1 MLVALAGVIVAAMST
16 ELNAAV
22 SSLLLSDISGS
33 VGMSHDPA
41 TWYTTVYSV
50 AEIFGMAISPW
61 FAITLSLRR
70 WTLGVIATTA
80 LSSVLIPTTHNLTLL
95 YLLRGVQGLC
105 GGFTIPLL
113 MTTALR
119 ALPPAIRLYGLA
131 CYSLTATFFPN
142 LALAVAAL
150 WMGTGDS
157 PLGWQ
162 WAFVE
167 AVPLGLIAASLVW
180 YGMIQDPPKL
190 ERFRKFDWRGATLVL
205 LGFGSLAVMFEQGDR
220 YDWFNSP
227 TICVLALIATV
238 CIPLFVINEWFHE
251 LPLLRL
257 QMLGRR
263 NFAYAL
269 ITLFVFLIV
278 TQAASTV
285 PNMYLTGVQHYRP
298 AQAYWIT
305 AEIAASQLLLLPLM
319 AWLLDFAW
327 LDARILSFVG
337 MGCLLAAC
345 IGDSFLNSE
354 WQRGEF
360 YLWQGFAS
368 VGEAMIVMPLLMK
381 ATNVVRIE
389 EAPFAS
395 AMVNMPRAVSAT
407 ASVWVLDLIDRW
419 RGALHSDRL
428 TDQIGED
435 RFRTIQGAGVLH
447 GNPPPL
453 LGDGTPRSPHALDD
467 FYRAVETQ
475 VRVLTISDM
484 FVVLGCI
491 CVGLIVLVMVL
502 PERTYPP
509 RIALAK
515 K

>member
-1 MLVALAGVIVAAMST
+1 MLIALAGVIVAAMST
-16 ELNAAV
+16 ELNSAV
-22 SSLLLSDISGS
+22 SSILLSDISGS
-33 VGMSHDPA
+33 TGMSHDPA
-41 TWYTTVYSV
+41 TWFTAVYDT

-61 FAITLSLRR
+61 FAITLSLRG
-70 WTLGVIATTA
+70 WTLGVIVTTTV
-80 LSSVLIPTTHNLTLL
+80 SSVLVPATDNLTLL
-95 YLLRGVQGLC
+95 YMLRAVQGLC
-105 GGFTIPLL
+105 GGLTIPLL

-150 WMGTGDS
+150 WAGTGDS

-162 WAFVE
+162 WAFFQS
-167 AVPLGLIAASLVW
+167 VPLGLIAAALVW

-190 ERFRKFDWRGATLVL
+190 ERFRKFDWRGAVLVL
-205 LGFGSLAVMFEQGDR
+205 LGFGSLAVMFQQGDR

-227 TICVLALIATV
+227 TICVLALTAAV
-238 CIPLFVINEWFHE
+238 CIPAFGINEWFHE

-285 PNMYLTGVQHYRP
+285 PNMYLTSVQHYRP
-298 AQAYWIT
+298 AQAYLIT

-319 AWLLDFAW
+319 AWLLDFEW
-327 LDARILSFVG
+327 LDARILSFIG
-337 MGCLLAAC
+337 MACLLAAC
-345 IGDSFLNSE
+345 IGDSFLTAV
-354 WQRGEF
+354 WQRPQF

-381 ATNVVRIE
+381 ATNVVKIE

-407 ASVWVLDLIDRW
+407 ASVWLLELIERW
-419 RGALHSDRL
+419 RGALHSDRI
-428 TDQIGED
+428 TDQIGQD
-435 RFRTIQGAGVLH
+435 RFRTIQGHGVLRTS
-447 GNPPPL
+447 PPPL
-453 LGDGTPRSPHALDD
+453 LGDGTPRTPHALDD
-467 FYRAVETQ
+467 FYRAVEAQ

-491 CVGLIVLVMVL
+491 CVGLIVLVMIL